1 MKVERIKGVEFMD
14 TERNT
19 STDFTEREM
28 SVLWCVMQGMTNGD
42 IGKTLCISLSTVK
55 FHLANLYQK
64 TKTRS
69 RTELT
74 HKILLSLINRPLNFE
89 IFRKLIGVKSQ

>member
-1 MKVERIKGVEFMD
+1 MN
-14 TERNT
+14 TEENT
-19 STDFTEREM
+19 SQDFTEREM
-28 SVLWCVMQGMTNGD
+28 DVLWCVMQGMTNKD
-42 IGKTLCISLSTVK
+42 IGNTLSIALCTVK

-74 HKILLSLINRPLNFE
+74 NKILLSLINKPLNSE
-89 IFRKLIGVKSQ
+89 IFRKLIRVKRLTQAMQKKW